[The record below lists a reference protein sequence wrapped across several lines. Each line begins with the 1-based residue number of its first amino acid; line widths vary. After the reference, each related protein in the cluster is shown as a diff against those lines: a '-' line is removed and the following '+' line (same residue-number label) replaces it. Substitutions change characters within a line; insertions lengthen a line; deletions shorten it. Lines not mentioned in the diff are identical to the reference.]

1 MTTDKMN
8 KAGFMYLAF
17 TGGNPFYFNVANIA
31 AIEVY
36 QPQNSDKKKV
46 RVYLTNGKLLSDI
59 VGKDFSE
66 DYFMEKLEAC
76 LDEQGRYMQAIA
88 AGTCGGEL
96 KYENG
101 FRRFYMKDLLK

>member
-36 QPQNSDKKKV
+36 QPQNEEKKKV

-66 DYFMEKLEAC
+66 DYFMEKLGKC
-76 LDEQGRYMQAIA
+76 LDSQARSIQAIA
-88 AGTCGGEL
+88 AGTRSGKLEYDECTR
-96 KYENG
+96 Y
-101 FRRFYMKDLLK
+101 YDASDLIR